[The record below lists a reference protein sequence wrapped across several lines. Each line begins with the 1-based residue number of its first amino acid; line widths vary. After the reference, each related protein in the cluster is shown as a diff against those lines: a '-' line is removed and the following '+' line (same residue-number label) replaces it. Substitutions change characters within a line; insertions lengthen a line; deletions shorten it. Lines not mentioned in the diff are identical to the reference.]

1 MGAPNGAF
9 FGEDDDDDAAA
20 AAVAAWK
27 RSEEEDP
34 EEEDPEEED
43 GLSPDTAENERED
56 DDGDS
61 AGRDSSPLS
70 LASEEA
76 DTDALPPPP
85 LPINPPQKYWAESS
99 PKTGCSP
106 LAPEPDPSR
115 YCRYDRRQATMLASS
130 ICALMDFP
138 NGAAGRRLL
147 ALAAAESRI
156 FMDATPDSYEVLMKV
171 LHSLP
176 LLPPLSERL

>member
-1 MGAPNGAF
+1 MCASMGAPNGAF
-9 FGEDDDDDAAA
+9 FGDDDDAAAA

-76 DTDALPPPP
+76 DTDAPPPP
-85 LPINPPQKYWAESS
+85 LPINPPQKYWAKSS

-156 FMDATPDSYEVLMKV
+156 FMDATPDS
-171 LHSLP
+171 
-176 LLPPLSERL
+176 